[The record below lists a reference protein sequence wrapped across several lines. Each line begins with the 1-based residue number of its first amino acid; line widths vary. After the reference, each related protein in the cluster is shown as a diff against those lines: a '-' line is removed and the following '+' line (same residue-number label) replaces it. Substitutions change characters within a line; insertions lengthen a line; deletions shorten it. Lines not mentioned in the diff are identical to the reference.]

1 MINKVL
7 NHKHLYFSFH
17 YAFAG
22 IWYAARY
29 NQNMRI
35 HFIAAILVLVAAYFF
50 KVTGIEMAVLGIMIL
65 LVIAAEM
72 INTAIEEMVDLIT
85 KEHHEEAKVAK
96 DVSAG
101 MVLVT
106 AIGAV
111 IIGLFIFIP
120 HIVSF
125 FQ

>member
-1 MINKVL
+1 MINRML

-17 YAFAG
+17 YAIAG
-22 IWYAARY
+22 VWYAVRY

-35 HFIAAILVLVAAYFF
+35 HFIAAIIVLIAAYFF
-50 KVTGIEMAVLGIMIL
+50 KVTGEEMAILGVMIL
-65 LVIAAEM
+65 LVIGSEM

-111 IIGLFIFIP
+111 IIGLFIFVP